1 MVVLDIEFRISN
13 FRFSY
18 IESRI
23 SNLESGMVLLD
34 FRIYHT
40 VGTILKFKRKIVGIL
55 YRGKIDIFN
64 THIHDHSLPWLST
77 DTSITISGVK
87 IVNLFGCRIFVTTI
101 VPAYF
106 INING

>member
-1 MVVLDIEFRISN
+1 
-13 FRFSY
+13 
-18 IESRI
+18 
-23 SNLESGMVLLD
+23 MVLLD

-87 IVNLFGCRIFVTTI
+87 IVNLFGCRIFVTTA
-101 VPAYF
+101 VLF
-106 INING
+106 K

>member
-1 MVVLDIEFRISN
+1 MLIVRHVF
-13 FRFSY
+13 
-18 IESRI
+18 
-23 SNLESGMVLLD
+23 SNLESRMVLLD

-55 YRGKIDIFN
+55 YRGKIDILS
-64 THIHDHSLPWLST
+64 THIHDHSLSWLST
-77 DTSITISGVK
+77 GTSITSDGVK
-87 IVNLFGCRIFVTTI
+87 IVNVCGCRIFVTTI